1 MLPLLVLAGGLGT
14 RLQSV
19 VADVPKPLAP
29 VNHRP
34 YLAHLL
40 DHWIEQGVQNIV
52 FLLHHKAQMIIDFLN
67 QYQLDNPCSALSWV
81 TIVEPEPLGTGGAV
95 AYAIQK
101 LSIKGDFILTNA
113 DTWLGCGIIDIST
126 APTPAMAISYV
137 NDADRYGFVCLDGD
151 KISQFGEKTNNIGAG
166 WINVG
171 LYKLKS
177 DLFSQWGGAPFSIE
191 KELFPQLA
199 KKNQLTA
206 IKING
211 NFIDI
216 GIPND
221 YQRFCKWI
229 ELKKLRAL

>member
-34 YLAHLL
+34 YLAELL

-67 QYQLDNPCSALSWV
+67 QYQLDNPHSALSWV

-101 LSIKGDFILTNA
+101 LSMTGDFILTNA
-113 DTWLGCGIIDIST
+113 DTWLGSGIMDIST
-126 APTPAMAISYV
+126 AIAPAMTISYV
-137 NDADRYGFVCLDGD
+137 DNADRYGIVFLEGD
-151 KISQFGEKTNNIGAG
+151 KISKFEEKTDNVGGG

-177 DLFSQWGGAPFSIE
+177 DLFSEWGGAPFSIE
-191 KELFPQLA
+191 KELFPRLT
-199 KKNQLTA
+199 KNNQLTA
-206 IKING
+206 VKLND

-216 GIPND
+216 GVPED
-221 YQRFCKWI
+221 YQRFCMWI
-229 ELKKLRAL
+229 ESKKLREL